1 MDWGQL
7 ANLRVWADR
16 WYDARITA
24 TIVNSSEIKSMQ
36 QRKTRNVN
44 KLRIAELNHEGV
56 LLLREHLSRA
66 HDISRRA
73 HDILIIGKTRQ
84 SIDEDE
90 LFGSLLTYVERVRAI
105 KAEFLAYQKTREKAS
120 FLDTDMAGIAVC
132 ELTICRIINAYEE
145 WGHIS
150 FLLARYRNPLFWAP
164 RALIDDDYRV
174 ADLKDD
180 PPPNNVHHLGETTVL
195 NAVRGLDQRYLWMQV
210 YNALSHAKMIRP
222 DE

>member
-105 KAEFLAYQKTREKAS
+105 KAEFLAYQKSREKAS

-145 WGHIS
+145 RGHIS

-164 RALIDDDYRV
+164 RALIDDDYTV
-174 ADLKDD
+174 GDLRDD